1 MIIQSLI
8 TTFAIVFL
16 TIAAFGHILLL
27 QAMFAPKESSKQRP
41 PQTDEQPSRDAP
53 VSAARIAA

>member
-27 QAMFAPKESSKQRP
+27 QAMFAPKRRAA
-41 PQTDEQPSRDAP
+41 QTDEQPSRDAP
-53 VSAARIAA
+53 VTAARIAA